1 MSLSYDVFT
10 EAFIAKVTEY
20 DFIRLN
26 EDDRQII
33 IDGYLKR
40 ALTAFKKN
48 CLYDLF
54 TTADDDKREFNVDIS
69 GDDLDEIVEIVSEG
83 MLIQWMKPLVYRQ
96 ENLENLLNTKDFTV
110 YSPAELL
117 LRIGNAYTKVQ
128 KDYLQLIRE
137 YSYNHGALTELHI

>member
-20 DFIRLN
+20 DFIRLS

>member
-20 DFIRLN
+20 DFIRLS

-69 GDDLDEIVEIVSEG
+69 GDDLDEIVDIVSEG

>member
-10 EAFIAKVTEY
+10 AAFLAKVTEY
-20 DFIRLN
+20 DFIRLS
-26 EDDRQII
+26 EDNRQTI

-69 GDDLDEIVEIVSEG
+69 DGDLDEIVEIVSEG

>member
-10 EAFIAKVTEY
+10 AAFLAKVTEY
-20 DFIRLN
+20 DFIRLS
-26 EDDRQII
+26 EDNRQTI

-69 GDDLDEIVEIVSEG
+69 DDDLDEIVEIVSEG

>member
-20 DFIRLN
+20 DFIRLS

-96 ENLENLLNTKDFTV
+96 ENLEDLLNTKDFTV